1 MSGILERN
9 RLKIL
14 QLTPR
19 QKQCVDL
26 LARGYSPDRPRQKQC
41 VDLLARGYSPKEI
54 SSILYISPRTVNYH
68 LFCVLQR
75 FEART
80 YPELIYYLSELNYF
94 KE

>member
-14 QLTPR
+14 QLT
-19 QKQCVDL
+19 
-26 LARGYSPDRPRQKQC
+26 PRQKQC

>member
-1 MSGILERN
+1 MPGILERN
-9 RLKIL
+9 RLKVL

-26 LARGYSPDRPRQKQC
+26 LARGYSP
-41 VDLLARGYSPKEI
+41 KEI
-54 SSILYISPRTVNYH
+54 AAILYIEPRTVNYH
-68 LFCVLQR
+68 LYCVLQR

-80 YPELIYYLSELNYF
+80 YPQLIYYLAELDYF